1 MKEAIKKIVRN
12 AYDLHV
18 HVGPEIIPRKYT
30 AQSLAE
36 AERGNLAGAVLKN
49 HFYPTAA
56 MFDRKDTKGVEL
68 FGSIVLN
75 NSVGGM
81 NSEAVYAAFLVSR
94 RPLIVWFPTINSEQF
109 LKSNKYEIAPEWV
122 KDKALKLKAAK
133 DVKPVLVTKN
143 GKLLPETKQ
152 VIEMIAVVKGV
163 LATGHIAAAESM
175 LVARYA
181 RSLHVPVIVT
191 HPIYQHVDMTI
202 VQQKALA
209 VIGCYLEQPYS
220 MYSMDGIAIAKIAQQ
235 IKAVGPVSVIMSS
248 DVGQIFSP
256 PPSQALAEFAELLIE
271 EGIAI
276 KDVETMLV
284 KNPKK
289 LLRQR

>member
-1 MKEAIKKIVRN
+1 MNEAIKKIVRN

-30 AQSLAE
+30 AQSFAE
-36 AERGNLAGAVLKN
+36 AECSNLAGAVLKN

-56 MFDRKDTKGVEL
+56 MSECRDAKGVEL

-81 NSEAVYAAFLVSR
+81 NGEAVYAASLVSR

-109 LKSNKYEIAPEWV
+109 LKSNRYEIAPEWV
-122 KDKALKLKAAK
+122 KDKDLKLKAAK
-133 DVKPVLVTKN
+133 DVKPVRVTKN

-152 VIEMIAVVKGV
+152 VIEMIAAVKGV
-163 LATGHIAAAESM
+163 LATGHISAAESM
-175 LVARYA
+175 LVAQYA

-191 HPIYQHVDMTI
+191 HPVYQHIDMTI
-202 VQQKALA
+202 PQQKALA
-209 VIGCYLEQPYS
+209 AIGCYLEQSYS
-220 MYSMDGIAIAKIAQQ
+220 MYSMDNIAISKIAQQ
-235 IKAVGPVSVIMSS
+235 IKLVGPFSVILSS
-248 DVGQIFSP
+248 DVGQMFSP
-256 PPSQALAEFAELLIE
+256 PPSQALAEFASLLMG
-271 EGIAI
+271 EGIVL
-276 KDVETMLV
+276 KDIETMLI

>member
-1 MKEAIKKIVRN
+1 MKEAIKTIIRN
-12 AYDLHV
+12 AYDLHI
-18 HVGPEIIPRKYT
+18 HIGPEIIPRKYT

-56 MFDRKDTKGVEL
+56 MFDYKDTKGVEL

-81 NSEAVYAAFLVSR
+81 NSEAVYAASLVSR

-122 KDKALKLKAAK
+122 KEKDLKLKAAK

-191 HPIYQHVDMTI
+191 HPIYQHIDMTI
-202 VQQKALA
+202 AQQKALA
-209 VIGCYLEQPYS
+209 AIGCYLEQPYS

-248 DVGQIFSP
+248 DVGQIFSL